1 MRICVYAVN
10 LWVIRRSIF
19 IQRTTRKRYMEKPVK
34 ICSFFNHTLD
44 KARLNNFLARI
55 TAKLR
60 KWKKTLNT
68 ALFSG
73 TVWFLLFRRRFTSLK
88 LENTYFRGS
97 IGLSFFAQ
105 AFFITNFLL
114 FPHLARE
121 MWTSQ
126 HINPVSSITAISMNY
141 SRLTGNSE
149 LSLQSELLQAGMD
162 VSNNIMVYL
171 KYRTY
176 VLLFQ

>member
-1 MRICVYAVN
+1 MRICVYALN
-10 LWVIRRSIF
+10 LSVIRRSIF
-19 IQRTTRKRYMEKPVK
+19 IRRTTRKRYMEKPVK

-44 KARLNNFLARI
+44 KARLNNFLACI

-73 TVWFLLFRRRFTSLK
+73 TVWFLLFRRRFTFLK

-121 MWTSQ
+121 MWSISIIYITFVIIFVYSQ
-126 HINPVSSITAISMNY
+126 F
-141 SRLTGNSE
+141 SRYG
-149 LSLQSELLQAGMD
+149 
-162 VSNNIMVYL
+162 
-171 KYRTY
+171 
-176 VLLFQ
+176 